1 MECFMEVLQVQ
12 VADVDWIKIVSGEQ
26 ISLMEG
32 QSQPIHLMAGIND
45 GNAFDSHQYAY
56 MKIHVHIEDPIVE
69 LVDKNGMPS
78 DAGGYINAPNFT
90 ISAKDLGFTTLYVSV
105 RQQSGHEILS
115 QSIKIEVYAPL
126 RIHPV
131 DIFLVPGACYMLAMK
146 GGPTIGVY
154 FQYASMDD
162 GIATVDKSSGRLCAI
177 SPGNATILSTV
188 FGNGRVVVCQAHGRI
203 NVGVP
208 SLSMLSAQ
216 SNKLDVGREMPIYP
230 SFPEGDLFSFYEL
243 CRSYKW
249 TIEDEKVLSFNMA
262 ESLNVEKHWF
272 PLDDEQELDFIK
284 VLHGRSAGKAN
295 ITVTFSCDFISASY
309 SQSRLYDAT
318 LSLLVVPPLPL
329 DLGGPMTWLLP
340 PHYAT
345 SSLLPSSL
353 ESHGQRDGQGRRG
366 TIIYSLL
373 SSEKNEVWKKD
384 AISIDGDRIKTTES
398 NNLACIQAKDRTT
411 GRTGIASC
419 VRVAE
424 VAQIRIMKRD
434 PPFHAIYLAV
444 GANLDLPISYF
455 DASGNPFYEA
465 HDVISYH
472 AETNYHEIVSIVH
485 TRNGNGNIH
494 LKAMQTGRA
503 LVRVSMNSNPLK
515 FDYILV
521 SVGAHLHPQNPV
533 LQHGSSLNFSIIGID
548 DQVSCCW
555 HSANER
561 VVSVDMR
568 SGKAE
573 ACGIGSTHVFFE
585 SPRMKLQTAITVL
598 SGNIVSIN
606 APKEILTN
614 IPYPAKGYSF
624 PLSLSDPYNKLETL
638 GNGKGVS
645 YDCKVDPP
653 FVGYAKPWMD
663 LESGNS
669 YCLFFPYSPEHLVH
683 SVPRL
688 KDMRPYVS
696 ISINVSLGEAS
707 HVSGSASA
715 IFVGGFS
722 ILEMDKS
729 SMQLNLTPDSNK
741 TIITILGN
749 TDVEIHWLDR
759 DSMKITLIHKE
770 DFGIGGR
777 AQYEV
782 EVLRAKRLKDRIIIT
797 LPANGQRIEIL
808 VTYEPDAET
817 GVKTS
822 FATVIGLL
830 IAGCVIL
837 CVIYLIVVPCFIS
850 EISNK
855 YVLSTTPCH
864 PT

>member
-1 MECFMEVLQVQ
+1 
-12 VADVDWIKIVSGEQ
+12 
-26 ISLMEG
+26 
-32 QSQPIHLMAGIND
+32 
-45 GNAFDSHQYAY
+45 
-56 MKIHVHIEDPIVE
+56 
-69 LVDKNGMPS
+69 
-78 DAGGYINAPNFT
+78 
-90 ISAKDLGFTTLYVSV
+90 
-105 RQQSGHEILS
+105 
-115 QSIKIEVYAPL
+115 
-126 RIHPV
+126 
-131 DIFLVPGACYMLAMK
+131 
-146 GGPTIGVY
+146 
-154 FQYASMDD
+154 
-162 GIATVDKSSGRLCAI
+162 
-177 SPGNATILSTV
+177 
-188 FGNGRVVVCQAHGRI
+188 
-203 NVGVP
+203 
-208 SLSMLSAQ
+208 
-216 SNKLDVGREMPIYP
+216 
-230 SFPEGDLFSFYEL
+230 
-243 CRSYKW
+243 
-249 TIEDEKVLSFNMA
+249 
-262 ESLNVEKHWF
+262 
-272 PLDDEQELDFIK
+272 
-284 VLHGRSAGKAN
+284 
-295 ITVTFSCDFISASY
+295 
-309 SQSRLYDAT
+309 
-318 LSLLVVPPLPL
+318 
-329 DLGGPMTWLLP
+329 MTWLLP

-485 TRNGNGNIH
+485 TRNGNGTIH

-503 LVRVSMNSNPLK
+503 LVRVSMNTNPLK

-817 GVKTS
+817 GAKTS

-837 CVIYLIVVPCFIS
+837 CVIYLSCSLLIS
-850 EISNK
+850 EVSQQICAV
-855 YVLSTTPCH
+855 YHPRHTT
-864 PT
+864 